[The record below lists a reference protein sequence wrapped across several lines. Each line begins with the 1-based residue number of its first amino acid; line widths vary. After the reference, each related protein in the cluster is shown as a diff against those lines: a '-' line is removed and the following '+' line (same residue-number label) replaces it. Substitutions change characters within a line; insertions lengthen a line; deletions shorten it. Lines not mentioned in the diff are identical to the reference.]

1 MKKLFVLI
9 FVVAMG
15 GFLLTSCGGNGKKQ
29 NNRSS
34 MMSGK
39 QMNGTMMN
47 REKKQNNT
55 STTAVNTTVSKNY
68 TANLENGKKV
78 YTKVCIACHM
88 TGVAGAPALK
98 DKTRWV
104 EIAAKGMKQ
113 LHHDA
118 INGFT
123 GKTGVMPAKGGCSDC
138 SGQDIYDAVAY
149 MLKTAGVKAK

>member
-1 MKKLFVLI
+1 MKKLFVFIL
-9 FVVAMG
+9 VVAMG
-15 GFLLTSCGGNGKKQ
+15 GFLLSGCNGNGKKQ

-47 REKKQNNT
+47 RE
-55 STTAVNTTVSKNY
+55 STTATNTKVGKNY
-68 TANLENGKKV
+68 VANLENGKKV
-78 YTKVCIACHM
+78 YTKICIACHM

-98 DKTRWV
+98 DKARW
-104 EIAAKGMKQ
+104 EGIAAKGMTQ

-123 GKTGVMPAKGGCSDC
+123 GKTGVMPARGSCTDCSD
-138 SGQDIYDAVAY
+138 QDIYDAVAY
-149 MLKTAGVKAK
+149 MLKKAGVKAK

>member
-9 FVVAMG
+9 FMVALG
-15 GFLLTSCGGNGKKQ
+15 GFLLSSCGGNAQK
-29 NNRSS
+29 
-34 MMSGK
+34 SGK
-39 QMNGTMMN
+39 SKATATKTKTKT
-47 REKKQNNT
+47 EKT
-55 STTAVNTTVSKNY
+55 YV
-68 TANLENGKKV
+68 ANIENGKKV
-78 YTKVCIACHM
+78 YNKVCIACHM

-98 DKTRWV
+98 DKTRWE

-123 GKTGVMPAKGGCSDC
+123 GKHGVMPARGSCTDCSD
-138 SGQDIYDAVAY
+138 QDLYDAVAY

>member
-9 FVVAMG
+9 LMVAMG
-15 GFLLTSCGGNGKKQ
+15 GFLLSSCGGNAKKSE
-29 NNRSS
+29 NS
-34 MMSGK
+34 K
-39 QMNGTMMN
+39 TKVAKVKT
-47 REKKQNNT
+47 EKT
-55 STTAVNTTVSKNY
+55 YV
-68 TANLENGKKV
+68 ANLENGKKV
-78 YTKVCIACHM
+78 YSKVCIACHM

-98 DKTRWV
+98 DKARWT

-123 GKTGVMPAKGGCSDC
+123 GKHGVMPPKGTCNDCSD
-138 SGQDIYDAVAY
+138 QDLYDAVAY